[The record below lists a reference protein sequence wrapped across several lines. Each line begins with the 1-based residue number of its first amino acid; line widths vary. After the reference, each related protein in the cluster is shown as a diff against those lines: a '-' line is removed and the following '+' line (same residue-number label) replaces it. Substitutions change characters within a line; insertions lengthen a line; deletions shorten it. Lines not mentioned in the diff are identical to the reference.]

1 MKLKAIVATATS
13 EIDANLIFAEI
24 AKTHAFIEFFKID
37 GCQVTVVYEPDQ
49 SRFDRINR
57 ETDERCAS
65 LTAAEKSTMIKKQLV
80 GIEDLEAKLCKLGLD
95 KDYLVTVNSWSA
107 SKPQWY
113 EVHHKWPSVEPTV
126 IRSNSADVV
135 NCKLLELSDERQALM
150 MPEIEKTDQPCKTY
164 LRLYAKGDRVF
175 FFDHYHWQSPDK
187 MKLATAITNQCGNEL
202 SILVDGE
209 EDFGPQ
215 WGLTPGRR
223 VNVSDIYD
231 IYDDVADDN
240 LIEEADGTEVKATP
254 EKIEAEETALL
265 PIKKSADKLTIVD
278 LEAKIKK
285 LGLDKDLFV
294 RVAISN
300 PDKPQKYII
309 HDLDWNFQK
318 PATFESVSAIA
329 VSRKLSKIHKERQAV
344 QVGHNLAV
352 DTSQPIDIQ
361 KVCPHC
367 DRLLE
372 KDQICCVY
380 SVLPTTAKQ
389 RQGQSKQVKVNHRTN
404 NNFSRYRCTVAAKS

>member
-13 EIDANLIFAEI
+13 ETEANLIFAEI

-37 GCQVTVVYEPDQ
+37 SCQVTVIYEPDQ
-49 SRFDRINR
+49 SRFDRINK
-57 ETDERCAS
+57 EADERCAS
-65 LTAAEKSTMIKKQLV
+65 LTAAEKSTMINKQLV
-80 GIEDLEAKLCKLGLD
+80 GIEDLEAKLCELGLD
-95 KDYLVTVNSWSA
+95 KDYLVTASAWSA

-113 EVHHKWPSVEPTV
+113 EVHHKWPSIKPTV

-135 NCKLLELSDERQALM
+135 SCKLLEISDERQTLM
-150 MPEIEKTDQPCKTY
+150 MPEIEKTAQPCKTY

-175 FFDHYHWQSPDK
+175 FFDHYHRQSPDK

-231 IYDDVADDN
+231 IYEDAADDN
-240 LIEEADGTEVKATP
+240 LIEEPNKIKVETTP
-254 EKIEAEETALL
+254 EKTETEEEKSALP

-329 VSRKLSKIHKERQAV
+329 VSRKLSKIHKERQAAK
-344 QVGHNLAV
+344 VGHSLTVNP
-352 DTSQPIDIQ
+352 SQPIDIQ

-389 RQGQSKQVKVNHRTN
+389 RQCQSKQVKV
-404 NNFSRYRCTVAAKS
+404 KSSN